1 MSTVNFNQVS
11 KDELKSI
18 IDGLFV
24 QICTIGLCLDT
35 LSVLKEIGNEK
46 IQSLKAN
53 NFFYITHTSLIFRY
67 HLELSKL
74 LNDNEKMSIKK
85 ISTKVCNNC
94 HYFKN
99 PEEVKNI
106 CKDLEQKLIKYTD
119 INKILISRR
128 NKVFAHNDKKYY
140 YYSIQY
146 TYDFPLTD
154 DLDLICEEVVVLYD
168 FAKDMQEQIGGSFK
182 GKTYPSSPDDVKH
195 LFGMK
200 TDFEKENEKA
210 FEEIMKLW
218 NKE

>member
-119 INKILISRR
+119 INKILIS
-128 NKVFAHNDKKYY
+128 
-140 YYSIQY
+140 
-146 TYDFPLTD
+146 
-154 DLDLICEEVVVLYD
+154 
-168 FAKDMQEQIGGSFK
+168 
-182 GKTYPSSPDDVKH
+182 
-195 LFGMK
+195 
-200 TDFEKENEKA
+200 
-210 FEEIMKLW
+210 
-218 NKE
+218 

>member
-11 KDELKSI
+11 KDELKNI

-35 LSVLKEIGNEK
+35 LSALKEIGNEK

-154 DLDLICEEVVVLYD
+154 DLDLICEEVDVLYN
-168 FAKDMQEQIGGSFK
+168 FAKYMQKQIGGSFK
-182 GKTYPSSPDDVKH
+182 DKTYPYSPDDVKH
-195 LFGMK
+195 IFKMQ
-200 TDFEKENEKA
+200 TDFEKEQ
-210 FEEIMKLW
+210 EEIMKLW